1 MSDGSQRPLRAII
14 FDWGRTLHDSDHAAL
29 FPEAARVVEQ
39 LSARYTLAIVALI
52 TRGDVEAGAEERCAI
67 LRASDLER
75 HFSALLF
82 APADKDSL
90 YAPALGRLRL
100 SPREAAIVDDRV
112 IRGIRWGNR
121 AGATTIW
128 LRRGKFAQEVP
139 DEETGAPTHT
149 IADLGQ
155 LLDIL

>member
-1 MSDGSQRPLRAII
+1 MSDGPTGLLRAVI
-14 FDWGRTLHDSDHAAL
+14 FDWGRTLYDTDRAAL
-29 FPEAARVVEQ
+29 FPAAAGVVEQ

-52 TRGDVEAGAEERCAI
+52 TRGDVAAGAEERRVI
-67 LRASDLER
+67 LWASWLER

-82 APADKDSL
+82 AREDKDSL
-90 YAPALGRLRL
+90 YPLALRRLRL
-100 SPREAAIVDDRV
+100 SPGEVAIVDDRV
-112 IRGIRWGNR
+112 IRGVRWGNR

-155 LLDIL
+155 LLEIL

>member
-1 MSDGSQRPLRAII
+1 MIRGVL
-14 FDWGRTLHDSDHAAL
+14 FDWGRTLYDSDHAAL
-29 FPEAARVVEQ
+29 FPEATRVVEE
-39 LSARYTLAIVALI
+39 LSARYALAIVALI
-52 TRGDVEAGAEERCAI
+52 TRGDYAAGIEERRAI
-67 LRASDLER
+67 LRASNLER
-75 HFSALLF
+75 HFSAMFF

-90 YAPALGRLRL
+90 YPLALRRLCL
-100 SPREAAIVDDRV
+100 SPEEVAIVDDRA
-112 IRGIRWGNR
+112 IRGVRWGNR

-128 LRRGKFAQEVP
+128 LRRGTFAQEWP

>member
-1 MSDGSQRPLRAII
+1 MPDGTKHPLRAII

-39 LSARYTLAIVALI
+39 LAARYTLAIVALI
-52 TRGDVEAGAEERCAI
+52 ARGDFEAGVEERRAI
-67 LRASDLER
+67 LRTSGLER

-82 APADKDSL
+82 AREDKDSL
-90 YAPALGRLRL
+90 YSLALRRLRL
-100 SPREAAIVDDRV
+100 SPEEVAIVDDRV
-112 IRGIRWGNR
+112 IRGVRWGNR

-128 LRRGKFAQEVP
+128 LRRGQFARELP
-139 DEETGAPTHT
+139 DEDTGAPTHT

-155 LLDIL
+155 VLDIL

>member
-1 MSDGSQRPLRAII
+1 MSDGPKHPQRAII
-14 FDWGRTLHDSDHAAL
+14 FDWGRTLYDSDHAAL

-39 LSARYTLAIVALI
+39 LSARYALAIVALI
-52 TRGDVEAGAEERCAI
+52 TRGDYAASVEERRAI

-90 YAPALGRLRL
+90 YPLALRRLCL
-100 SPREAAIVDDRV
+100 SPEEVAIVDDRV
-112 IRGIRWGNR
+112 IRGVRWGNR

-128 LRRGKFAQEVP
+128 LRRGKFARESP
-139 DEETGAPTHT
+139 DEETGTPTHT

-155 LLDIL
+155 LLEIL